1 MTILLGAVADDF
13 TGATDLANTLVKEGM
28 RVCQVLGVP
37 DETTD
42 YGDAEALVVAL
53 KSRTAPVAEAVEQ
66 SLAAMRWLRAEG
78 AQQIISKYCS
88 TFDSTA
94 DGNIGPIADAM
105 LDAQG
110 GGFAFVCPAFPA
122 NKRTIYQGHLFV
134 GPDLLSDSSMKDHPL
149 TPMRDAS
156 LIRLMEAQSDKR
168 CGLIPLETV
177 RAGAAAIQ
185 AAADRLAADGFSY
198 GVVDALTDDDLRI
211 IGYAAKDHALITG
224 GSGVATGLPK
234 NFRDAGLLGDPITP
248 AQPAMTGRRLVMA
261 GSCSTATRAQIDVA
275 KRNWP
280 TKMINVH
287 ALAEGDAEIGALI
300 DWALAQDADSPI
312 LLYSSAD
319 PAEVKE
325 IQARYGVAE
334 AGEMV
339 ERAMGMIASSLHAS
353 GFDRIVVAG
362 GETSGAVTTAL
373 KPRTLRIAQEIA
385 TGVPWTEALGGA
397 PLALA
402 LKSGNFGGPNF
413 FAEAF
418 EALE

>member
-28 RVCQVLGVP
+28 RVTQVLGVP
-37 DETTD
+37 DNATD
-42 YGDAEALVVAL
+42 VGDAEAVVVAL
-53 KSRTAPVAEAVEQ
+53 KSRTAPVSEAVDQ
-66 SLAAMRWLRAEG
+66 SLAAMNWLKAQG
-78 AQQIISKYCS
+78 AKQIISKYCS

-94 DGNIGPIADAM
+94 VGNIGPIADAM
-105 LDAQG
+105 LDATG
-110 GGFAFVCPAFPA
+110 GGFAFICPAFPA

-156 LIRLMEAQSDKR
+156 LVRLMEAQSGKR
-168 CGLIPLETV
+168 CGLIALDTV
-177 RAGAAAIQ
+177 REGVEAIQ
-185 AAADRLAADGFSY
+185 AAADALAKDGFAY
-198 GVVDALTDDDLRI
+198 AAVDALTDDDLRI

-234 NFRDAGLLGDPITP
+234 NFRDAGLLGDAITQD
-248 AQPAMTGRRLVMA
+248 QPAMTGRKLVMA
-261 GSCSTATRAQIDVA
+261 GSCSTATRAQIELA
-275 KRNWP
+275 KGNWP
-280 TKMINVH
+280 NRIINVH
-287 ALAEGDAEIGALI
+287 ALAEGDAEIGAII
-300 DWALAQDADSPI
+300 DWAMAQDASTPV
-312 LLYSSAD
+312 LLYSFAD
-319 PAEVKE
+319 PAEGKE
-325 IQARYGVAE
+325 IQARYGVTE

-339 ERAMGMIASSLHAS
+339 ERAMGVIASSLHQS

-373 KPRTLRIAQEIA
+373 KPKTLRIAREIA

>member
-28 RVCQVLGVP
+28 RVTQVLGVP
-37 DETTD
+37 DDATD
-42 YGDAEALVVAL
+42 IGDAEAVVVAL

-66 SLAAMRWLRAEG
+66 SLAAMNWLKAQG
-78 AQQIISKYCS
+78 AKQIISKYCS

-105 LDAQG
+105 LDATG
-110 GGFAFVCPAFPA
+110 GGMAFVCPAFPA

-156 LIRLMEAQSDKR
+156 LVRLMEAQSGKR
-168 CGLIPLETV
+168 CGLIPLDTV
-177 RAGAAAIQ
+177 RRGAEAIQ
-185 AAADRLAADGFSY
+185 AAADALSKDGFAY
-198 GVVDALTDDDLRI
+198 AAVDALTDDDLRI

-234 NFRDAGLLGDPITP
+234 NFRDAGLLGDAVTP
-248 AQPAMTGRRLVMA
+248 DQPAMTGRKLVMA
-261 GSCSTATRAQIDVA
+261 GSCSTATRAQIEVA
-275 KRNWP
+275 KANWP
-280 TKMINVH
+280 NRIINVH
-287 ALAEGDAEIGALI
+287 ALAEGDAEIGAII
-300 DWALAQDADSPI
+300 DWAKGQDASTPV

-325 IQARYGVAE
+325 IQARYGVTE

-339 ERAMGMIASSLHAS
+339 ERAMGIIASSLHQS

-373 KPRTLRIAQEIA
+373 KPKTLRIAREIA

-413 FAEAF
+413 FTEAF

>member
-37 DETTD
+37 HADTG
-42 YGDAEALVVAL
+42 YGDAEAVVVAL

-66 SLAAMRWLRAEG
+66 SLTAMRWLQAEG
-78 AQQIISKYCS
+78 AKQVISKYCS

-105 LDAQG
+105 LEAQG
-110 GGFAFVCPAFPA
+110 GGLAFVCPAFPA

-134 GPDLLSDSSMKDHPL
+134 GPDLLNDSSMKDHPL
-149 TPMRDAS
+149 TPMRDAN
-156 LIRLMEAQSDKR
+156 LVRLMETQSGKR
-168 CGLIPLETV
+168 CGLIPLDTV
-177 RAGAAAIQ
+177 REGAEAIQ
-185 AAADRLAADGFSY
+185 AAAKKLVEDGCSY

-211 IGYAAKDHALITG
+211 IGCAAKDHSLITG

-248 AQPAMTGRRLVMA
+248 DQPAMNGRKLVMS
-261 GSCSTATRAQIDVA
+261 GSCSTATRAQINAA
-275 KRNWP
+275 KVNWP
-280 TKMINVH
+280 SRMINVH

-300 DWALAQDADSPI
+300 DWAKEQDADQPT

-319 PAEVKE
+319 PSEVKE
-325 IQARYGVAE
+325 IQACYGVTE

-339 ERAMGMIASSLHAS
+339 ERAMGIIASSLHGS

-373 KPRTLRIAQEIA
+373 KPKTLRIAREIA

>member
-13 TGATDLANTLVKEGM
+13 TGATDLANTLVNEGM
-28 RVCQVLGVP
+28 RVCQVPGLP
-37 DETTD
+37 DAETD
-42 YGDAEALVVAL
+42 YGDAEAVVVAL
-53 KSRTAPVAEAVEQ
+53 KSRTAPVTEAVEQ
-66 SLAAMRWLRAEG
+66 SLTAMRWLQAEG
-78 AQQIISKYCS
+78 ARQIISKYCS

-94 DGNIGPIADAM
+94 DGNIGPVADAM
-105 LDAQG
+105 LDEQG
-110 GGFAFVCPAFPA
+110 GGFAFICPAFPA

-134 GPDLLSDSSMKDHPL
+134 GPDLLSNSSMKDHPL

-156 LIRLMEAQSDKR
+156 LVRLMEAQSGKR
-168 CGLIPLETV
+168 CGLILLDTV
-177 RAGAAAIQ
+177 REGAGAIQ
-185 AAADRLAADGFSY
+185 AAADKLAADGVSY
-198 GVVDALTDDDLRI
+198 GVVDALTDDDLRT
-211 IGYAAKDHALITG
+211 IGYAAKDHSIITG

-234 NFRDAGLLGDPITP
+234 NFRDAGLLGDPVTP
-248 AQPAMTGRRLVMA
+248 DQPAMTGRKLVIA

-280 TKMINVH
+280 TRMLNVH
-287 ALAEGDAEIGALI
+287 ALAEGHAEIGAII
-300 DWALAQDADSPI
+300 DWAKEQSAADPI

-325 IQARYGVAE
+325 IQARYGVTK

-339 ERAMGMIASSLHAS
+339 ERAMGFITSNLHHS
-353 GFDRIVVAG
+353 GFDRIIVAG

-373 KPRTLRIAQEIA
+373 KPKTLRIAQEIA

>member
-1 MTILLGAVADDF
+1 M
-13 TGATDLANTLVKEGM
+13 
-28 RVCQVLGVP
+28 
-37 DETTD
+37 
-42 YGDAEALVVAL
+42 
-53 KSRTAPVAEAVEQ
+53 
-66 SLAAMRWLRAEG
+66 
-78 AQQIISKYCS
+78 
-88 TFDSTA
+88 
-94 DGNIGPIADAM
+94 
-105 LDAQG
+105 
-110 GGFAFVCPAFPA
+110 
-122 NKRTIYQGHLFV
+122 
-134 GPDLLSDSSMKDHPL
+134 
-149 TPMRDAS
+149 
-156 LIRLMEAQSDKR
+156 
-168 CGLIPLETV
+168 
-177 RAGAAAIQ
+177 
-185 AAADRLAADGFSY
+185 AADGFSY

-234 NFRDAGLLGDPITP
+234 NFRNEGLLGEPIT
-248 AQPAMTGRRLVMA
+248 AEQPSMTGRRLVMA

-275 KRNWP
+275 KANWP
-280 TKMINVH
+280 TRMINVH

-300 DWALAQDADSPI
+300 DWAMAQGADQPI

-325 IQARYGVAE
+325 IQAQYGVTE

-339 ERAMGMIASSLHAS
+339 ERAMGIIASSLHGA
-353 GFDRIVVAG
+353 GFDRILVAG

-373 KPRTLRIAQEIA
+373 KPKTLRIAQEIA